1 MKIQVDVPIGDV
13 EKALLEELKLARR
26 KIIKLEG
33 TIESLRHSDTAAKEI
48 IKANKILKEFV
59 REHFSLWARRDR
71 EPLKNIDLDALERTL
86 YPVDG
91 YTSCGWEEEEHLA
104 LLAELREKRDQL
116 KGQKVEPKYPYSPSG
131 RGDNPGHKTE

>member
-59 REHFSLWARRDR
+59 REHFSL
-71 EPLKNIDLDALERTL
+71 
-86 YPVDG
+86 
-91 YTSCGWEEEEHLA
+91 YT
-104 LLAELREKRDQL
+104 D
-116 KGQKVEPKYPYSPSG
+116 YY
-131 RGDNPGHKTE
+131 DD